1 MPARRV
7 LASSSRTAVRRTAAA
22 RRGLALATLVVA
34 AIALSACTG
43 SDPGD
48 GGFGD
53 GGDFVDDGC
62 TSVVVATSSEKVNM
76 LDALA
81 DAFKESPEHEALDEC
96 ATVRPINV
104 SSGDATR
111 FLTSGQDWPDEDA
124 RRWPTMWS
132 PASTVW
138 TERVAAAASASLVG
152 DPQSFTHTPVVFGV
166 PETMAKALGYPA
178 TPIGIGDL
186 EALCEDPEGWASVGK
201 PLWGSFKIS
210 KTNPNT
216 STTGL
221 SAILMQSYEAA
232 GKTEGLTAED
242 VAAAADFSRV
252 FEECVIHYGDTTG
265 KVLNT
270 LYDETQNGAGGSGY
284 VSAIALEETSLLNYN
299 QGNPDSHTV
308 QPGEEL
314 TPPKEKLVA
323 VYPSGGSMWSDNPI
337 TVLGADWVTDVQAE
351 AGAAFASFLQT
362 QAAQEILPDY
372 GFRPLDESVAL
383 GDLFTAEY
391 GVDPAGPAIS
401 LPRPEVD
408 VVSAAIDQWTQIRK
422 PSSVLEVID
431 ISGSMDDP
439 IGDGRSKLD
448 GAIEGAQATLGHFRS
463 TDEVGVW
470 AFTTGVESEA
480 GENLVVLR
488 EVTPLASDRESVES
502 SLDDLRFATREGTPL
517 YDAIAAAYDEMT
529 ARAEPGRINA
539 IVVLSDGQD
548 TDSTIS
554 LDSLVAKIGRAT
566 KEGGDDAPV
575 RIFPIAY
582 GEGADTGALQ
592 RIAEATGGQWFD
604 ASDPA
609 KIDLVFASVINNF

>member
-1 MPARRV
+1 MPARTRR
-7 LASSSRTAVRRTAAA
+7 SSADSSPLVRIRPRALAAA
-22 RRGLALATLVVA
+22 AILIAPV
-34 AIALSACTG
+34 IALTG
-43 SDPGD
+43 CFAPTPDDSD
-48 GGFGD
+48 FGD
-53 GGDFVDDGC
+53 GDFADDGC

-81 DAFKESPEHEALDEC
+81 DAFKESSQHEQLDEC
-96 ATVRPINV
+96 ATVHPINV

-111 FLTSGQDWPDEDA
+111 FLTAGGDWPDEDT

-138 TERVAAAASASLVG
+138 TERVAAAASPSLVG
-152 DPQSFTHTPVVFGV
+152 EPESFTHTPVVFGV
-166 PETMAKALGYPA
+166 PETMAKALGYPGTA
-178 TPIGIGDL
+178 IGIGDF
-186 EALCEDPEGWASVGK
+186 ERLCQDPQGWASVGK

-232 GKTEGLTAED
+232 GKTADLSADD
-242 VAAAADFSRV
+242 VAAAAEFSRV

-265 KVLNT
+265 KVLAR

-308 QPGEEL
+308 QPGETL

-337 TVLGADWVTDVQAE
+337 TVLGADWVTPAQAE
-351 AGAAFASFLQT
+351 AGAAFAAFLQT
-362 QAAQEILPDY
+362 DAAQRILPEY
-372 GFRPLDESVAL
+372 GFRPLDPSVPL

-391 GVDPAGPAIS
+391 GVDAAGPAIT
-401 LPRPEVD
+401 LPKPAVD

-470 AFTTGVESEA
+470 AFTTGVSSPA

-488 EVTPLASDRESVES
+488 DVEPLASDRESVES
-502 SLDDLRFATREGTPL
+502 SLDDLKFATREGTPL
-517 YDAIAAAYDEMT
+517 YDAIAAAYDEML

-548 TDSTIS
+548 TDSSIS
-554 LDSLVAKIGRAT
+554 LDSLIAKIGKSAR
-566 KEGGDDAPV
+566 EGGDDAPV

-604 ASDPA
+604 ASDAA